1 MPASGERCIITV
13 GGQTMTE
20 SLQRAFD
27 AASQLP
33 ESEQDAIA
41 TWLLAEL
48 ESERRWSDLFAASQD
63 HLASLANEALDE
75 HSRGETRELDTN

>member
-1 MPASGERCIITV
+1 
-13 GGQTMTE
+13 MTE

-33 ESEQDAIA
+33 AAEQDAIG

-48 ESERRWSDLFAASQD
+48 ESEKKWSDLFARSQD
-63 HLASLANEALDE
+63 RLATLAKEARDE
-75 HSRGETRELDTN
+75 HSRGETQDLDD

>member
-1 MPASGERCIITV
+1 
-13 GGQTMTE
+13 MTE

-41 TWLLAEL
+41 IWLLAEL
-48 ESERRWSDLFAASQD
+48 ESDRKWSDLFAASQD
-63 HLASLANEALDE
+63 QLASLANEALEE
-75 HSRGETRELDTN
+75 HARGETRELDTN